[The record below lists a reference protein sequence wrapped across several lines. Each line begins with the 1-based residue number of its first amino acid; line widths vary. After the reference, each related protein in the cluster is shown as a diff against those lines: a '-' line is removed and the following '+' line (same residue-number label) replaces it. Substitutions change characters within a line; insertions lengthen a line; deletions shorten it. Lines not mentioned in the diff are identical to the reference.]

1 MQMPISHTG
10 ITLQYSTAFLENVES
25 VINLNVDK
33 DVSRVALFISR
44 LLKGLQNLS
53 KEDAEFSF
61 SWGKYSYSIED
72 IGTVYFHPLFD
83 EETGEKAYAIDDIQ
97 WTFGTSRFFSA
108 FSIG

>member
-1 MQMPISHTG
+1 MPISNTG
-10 ITLQYSTAFLENVES
+10 ISLQYSTTFLEKVER

-44 LLKGLQNLS
+44 ILKGLQNLS
-53 KEDAEFSF
+53 KEDTDFNM

-72 IGTVYFHPLFD
+72 IGTILFRPLFD

-97 WTFGTSRFFSA
+97 WAFGTSRFFSG
-108 FSIG
+108 FVTK